1 MADLFSKIQRKFDF
15 LAYFYNI
22 LLKNYE
28 CLLTIVLNSL
38 EAFSMTQGIFWLRET
53 RLFLEKNLTSLMN
66 SKVKGYSK
74 LGLALFMG
82 LPMADLVLIWFFVST
97 ITEVNQYHR
106 KNIGVRLEPRN
117 SFGGIYFKIQRK
129 TCLFDLFL
137 E

>member
-1 MADLFSKIQRKFDF
+1 MADLFSKIQRNFDF

-82 LPMADLVLIWFFVST
+82 LPMADLEF
-97 ITEVNQYHR
+97 
-106 KNIGVRLEPRN
+106 
-117 SFGGIYFKIQRK
+117 
-129 TCLFDLFL
+129 
-137 E
+137 